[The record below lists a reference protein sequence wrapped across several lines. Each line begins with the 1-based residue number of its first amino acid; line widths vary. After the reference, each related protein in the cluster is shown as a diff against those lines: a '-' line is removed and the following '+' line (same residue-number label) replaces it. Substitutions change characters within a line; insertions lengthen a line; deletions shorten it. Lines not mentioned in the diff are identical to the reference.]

1 MDIAYHLQFT
11 HYARMAESADALI
24 QGSGGR
30 KIVQVQVLFLAPKE
44 KPAHA
49 GFFLLLGLY
58 ELFYDFKNKP

>member
-30 KIVQVQVLFLAPKE
+30 KIVQVQVLFLAPRE

-49 GFFLLLGLY
+49 GF
-58 ELFYDFKNKP
+58 LFRVCK